1 VGDFMLKDKNIVLG
15 ITGGIAVYKAVEVV
29 SRLRKAGANV
39 HVIMSRASTEFVT
52 PLTFRELSGNPVTVS
67 MWDKV
72 TQWNVEHI
80 ALAGLADLLL
90 VVPATANI
98 ISKAA
103 VGMADDML
111 TTTLLATKAPVFFSP
126 AMNTNMYENS
136 IVQENLAKLKKRG
149 YHIIEPACGHL
160 ACGTDG
166 MGRLPEPEAIVQS
179 VMDFFARNNELRGRK
194 VLITAAGT
202 IEPIDP
208 VRYIGNR
215 SSGKMGYAVA
225 HEALSRGAEVVLVS
239 GPSALSA
246 DPRIRLIKI
255 ETAAQMQE
263 AVLEEFAD
271 SDLVI
276 KAAAVADYRSK
287 DVAANKIKKNDEEL
301 VLVLEKNPDI
311 LLELGRRKAEH
322 QVLVGFAAETQKLL
336 EYAKAKL
343 IKKNLDFIV
352 ANNVTEKGAGFNTD
366 TNLIKLLFR
375 DGKVESLPL
384 QSKQQ
389 LAKIILDRAQRLMK

>member
-1 VGDFMLKDKNIVLG
+1 MLKDKNIVLG

-39 HVIMSRASTEFVT
+39 HVIMSQASTEFVT
-52 PLTFRELSGNPVTVS
+52 PLTFREISGNPVTVS

-80 ALAGLADLLL
+80 ALAGLADMLL

-126 AMNTNMYENS
+126 AMNTNMYENP
-136 IVQENLAKLKKRG
+136 IVQENLAKLKTRG
-149 YHIIEPACGHL
+149 YHIIDPACGHL

-166 MGRLPEPEAIVQS
+166 MGRLPEPAAIVQA
-179 VMDFFARNNELRGRK
+179 VMDFFTRKDELRGRK

-239 GPSALSA
+239 GPSALAA

-255 ETAAQMQE
+255 ETAAQMQA

-276 KAAAVADYRSK
+276 KTAAVADYRSK

-311 LLELGRRKAEH
+311 LLELGRRKTH
-322 QVLVGFAAETQKLL
+322 QVLVGFAAETQNLL

-343 IKKNLDFIV
+343 TKKNLDFIV
-352 ANNVTEKGAGFNTD
+352 ANDVTEKGAGFNTD
-366 TNLIKLLFR
+366 TNRIKLLFR
-375 DGKVESLPL
+375 DGNVESLPL

-389 LAKIILDRAQRLMK
+389 LAKIILDRAQGLLK

>member
-1 VGDFMLKDKNIVLG
+1 MLKDKNIVLG

-52 PLTFRELSGNPVTVS
+52 PLTFREISGNPVTVS
-67 MWDKV
+67 MWDKI

-80 ALAGLADLLL
+80 ALATLADMLL

-103 VGMADDML
+103 CGMADDML

-136 IVQENLAKLKKRG
+136 IVQENLAKLKNRG
-149 YHIIEPACGHL
+149 YHIIDPACGHL

-166 MGRLPEPEAIVQS
+166 MGRLPEPEAIVQA
-179 VMDFFARNNELRGRK
+179 VMDFFTRQDELRGRK

-255 ETAAQMQE
+255 ETAAQMQD
-263 AVLEEFAD
+263 AVLKEFAD

-311 LLELGRRKAEH
+311 LLELGRRKTEH
-322 QVLVGFAAETQKLL
+322 QVLVGFAAETQNLL

-343 IKKNLDFIV
+343 TKKNLDFIV
-352 ANNVTEKGAGFNTD
+352 ANDVTEKGAGFNTD

-389 LAKIILDRAQRLMK
+389 LAKIILDRAQGLLK

>member
-1 VGDFMLKDKNIVLG
+1 MLKDKNIVLG

>member
-1 VGDFMLKDKNIVLG
+1 MLKDKNIVLG

-322 QVLVGFAAETQKLL
+322 QVLVGFAAETQNLL

-375 DGKVESLPL
+375 NGKVESLPL

>member
-1 VGDFMLKDKNIVLG
+1 MLKDKNIVLG

-52 PLTFRELSGNPVTVS
+52 PLTFREISGNPVTVS
-67 MWDKV
+67 MWDKI

-80 ALAGLADLLL
+80 ALATLADMLL

-103 VGMADDML
+103 CGMADDML

-136 IVQENLAKLKKRG
+136 IVQENLVKLKNRG
-149 YHIIEPACGHL
+149 YHIIDPACGHL

-166 MGRLPEPEAIVQS
+166 MGRLPEPEAIVQA
-179 VMDFFARNNELRGRK
+179 VMDFFTRQDELRGRK

-255 ETAAQMQE
+255 ETAAQMQD
-263 AVLEEFAD
+263 AVLKEFAD

-311 LLELGRRKAEH
+311 LRELGRRKTEH
-322 QVLVGFAAETQKLL
+322 QVLVGFAAETQNLL

-343 IKKNLDFIV
+343 TKKNLDFIV
-352 ANNVTEKGAGFNTD
+352 ANDVTEKGAGFNTD

-389 LAKIILDRAQRLMK
+389 LAKIILDRAQGLLK

>member
-1 VGDFMLKDKNIVLG
+1 MLKDKNIVLG

-263 AVLEEFAD
+263 AVLEEFAG

-389 LAKIILDRAQRLMK
+389 LAKIILDRAQGLLK

>member
-1 VGDFMLKDKNIVLG
+1 MLKDKNIVLG

-52 PLTFRELSGNPVTVS
+52 PLTFRELSGNPVTMS

-179 VMDFFARNNELRGRK
+179 VMDFFARNDDLRGRK

-389 LAKIILDRAQRLMK
+389 LAKIILDRAQGLLK

>member
-1 VGDFMLKDKNIVLG
+1 MLKDKNIVLG

-322 QVLVGFAAETQKLL
+322 QVLVGFAAETQNLL

>member
-1 VGDFMLKDKNIVLG
+1 MLKDKNIVLG

-375 DGKVESLPL
+375 DGTVESLPL

-389 LAKIILDRAQRLMK
+389 LAKIILDRAQGLLK

>member
-1 VGDFMLKDKNIVLG
+1 MLKDKNIVLG

-29 SRLRKAGANV
+29 SRLRKGGANV

-52 PLTFRELSGNPVTVS
+52 PLTFREISGNPVTVS

-80 ALAGLADLLL
+80 ALAGLADMLL

-98 ISKAA
+98 ISKVAS
-103 VGMADDML
+103 GMADDML

-136 IVQENLAKLKKRG
+136 IVQENLAKLKNRG
-149 YHIIEPACGHL
+149 YHIIDPACGHL

-166 MGRLPEPEAIVQS
+166 MGRLPEPETIVQA
-179 VMDFFARNNELRGRK
+179 VMDFFTRQDELRGRK

-255 ETAAQMQE
+255 ETAAQMKE
-263 AVLEEFAD
+263 AVLEEFPD

-311 LLELGRRKAEH
+311 LLELGRRKTEH
-322 QVLVGFAAETQKLL
+322 QVLVGFAAETQNLL

-343 IKKNLDFIV
+343 TKKNLDFIV
-352 ANNVTEKGAGFNTD
+352 ANDVTEKGAGFNTD

-389 LAKIILDRAQRLMK
+389 LAKIILDRAQGLLK

>member
-1 VGDFMLKDKNIVLG
+1 MLKDKNIVLG

-29 SRLRKAGANV
+29 SRLRKGGANV

-52 PLTFRELSGNPVTVS
+52 PLTFREISGNPVTVS

-80 ALAGLADLLL
+80 ALAGLADMLL

-98 ISKAA
+98 ISKVAS
-103 VGMADDML
+103 GMADDML

-136 IVQENLAKLKKRG
+136 IVQENLAKLKNRG
-149 YHIIEPACGHL
+149 YHIIDPACGHL

-166 MGRLPEPEAIVQS
+166 MGRLPEPETIVQA
-179 VMDFFARNNELRGRK
+179 VMDFFTRQDELRGRK

-246 DPRIRLIKI
+246 DPQIRLIKI
-255 ETAAQMQE
+255 ETAAQMKE
-263 AVLEEFAD
+263 AVLEEFPD

-311 LLELGRRKAEH
+311 LLELGRRKTEH
-322 QVLVGFAAETQKLL
+322 QVLVGFAAETQNLL

-343 IKKNLDFIV
+343 TKKNLDFIV
-352 ANNVTEKGAGFNTD
+352 ANDVTEKGAGFNTD

-389 LAKIILDRAQRLMK
+389 LAKIILDRAQGLLK

>member
-1 VGDFMLKDKNIVLG
+1 MLKDKNIVLG

-389 LAKIILDRAQRLMK
+389 LAKIILDRAQGLLK

>member
-1 VGDFMLKDKNIVLG
+1 MLKDKNIVLG

-52 PLTFRELSGNPVTVS
+52 PLTFREISGNPVTVS
-67 MWDKV
+67 MWDKI

-80 ALAGLADLLL
+80 ALATLADMLL

-103 VGMADDML
+103 CGMADDML

-136 IVQENLAKLKKRG
+136 IVQENLAKLKNRG
-149 YHIIEPACGHL
+149 YHIIDPACGHL

-166 MGRLPEPEAIVQS
+166 MGRLPEPEAVVQA
-179 VMDFFARNNELRGRK
+179 VMDFFTQQDELRGRK

-255 ETAAQMQE
+255 ETAAQMQD
-263 AVLEEFAD
+263 AVLKEFAD

-311 LLELGRRKAEH
+311 LLELGRRKTER
-322 QVLVGFAAETQKLL
+322 QVLVGFAAETQNLL

-343 IKKNLDFIV
+343 TKKNLDFIV
-352 ANNVTEKGAGFNTD
+352 ANDVTEKGAGFNTD

-389 LAKIILDRAQRLMK
+389 LAKIILDRAQGLLK

>member
-1 VGDFMLKDKNIVLG
+1 MLKDKNIVLG

-263 AVLEEFAD
+263 AVLEEFAG

-389 LAKIILDRAQRLMK
+389 LAKIILDRAQRLTK

>member
-1 VGDFMLKDKNIVLG
+1 MLKDKNIVLG

-52 PLTFRELSGNPVTVS
+52 PLTFRELSGNPVTMS

-375 DGKVESLPL
+375 NGKVESLPL

>member
-1 VGDFMLKDKNIVLG
+1 MLKDKNIVLG

-29 SRLRKAGANV
+29 SRLRKGGANV

-52 PLTFRELSGNPVTVS
+52 PLTFREISGNPVTVS

-80 ALAGLADLLL
+80 ALAGLADMLL

-98 ISKAA
+98 ISKVAS
-103 VGMADDML
+103 GMADDML

-136 IVQENLAKLKKRG
+136 IVQENLAKLKNRG
-149 YHIIEPACGHL
+149 YHIIDPDCGHL

-166 MGRLPEPEAIVQS
+166 MGRLPEPETIVQA
-179 VMDFFARNNELRGRK
+179 VMDFFTRQDELRGRK

-263 AVLEEFAD
+263 AVLKEFPD

-311 LLELGRRKAEH
+311 LLELGRRKTEH
-322 QVLVGFAAETQKLL
+322 QVLVGFAAETQNLL

-343 IKKNLDFIV
+343 TKKNLDFIV
-352 ANNVTEKGAGFNTD
+352 ANDVTEKGAGFNTD

-389 LAKIILDRAQRLMK
+389 LAKIILDRAQGLLK

>member
-1 VGDFMLKDKNIVLG
+1 MLKDKNIVLG

-179 VMDFFARNNELRGRK
+179 VMDFFARNDDLRGRK

-375 DGKVESLPL
+375 NGRVESLPL

>member
-1 VGDFMLKDKNIVLG
+1 MLKDKNIVLG

-136 IVQENLAKLKKRG
+136 IVQENLAKLKNRG
-149 YHIIEPACGHL
+149 YHIIDPACGHL

-166 MGRLPEPEAIVQS
+166 MGRLPEPEAIVQA
-179 VMDFFARNNELRGRK
+179 VMDFLPGRM
-194 VLITAAGT
+194 
-202 IEPIDP
+202 
-208 VRYIGNR
+208 NC
-215 SSGKMGYAVA
+215 
-225 HEALSRGAEVVLVS
+225 GAE
-239 GPSALSA
+239 
-246 DPRIRLIKI
+246 KC
-255 ETAAQMQE
+255 
-263 AVLEEFAD
+263 
-271 SDLVI
+271 
-276 KAAAVADYRSK
+276 
-287 DVAANKIKKNDEEL
+287 
-301 VLVLEKNPDI
+301 
-311 LLELGRRKAEH
+311 
-322 QVLVGFAAETQKLL
+322 
-336 EYAKAKL
+336 
-343 IKKNLDFIV
+343 
-352 ANNVTEKGAGFNTD
+352 
-366 TNLIKLLFR
+366 
-375 DGKVESLPL
+375 
-384 QSKQQ
+384 
-389 LAKIILDRAQRLMK
+389 

>member
-1 VGDFMLKDKNIVLG
+1 
-15 ITGGIAVYKAVEVV
+15 
-29 SRLRKAGANV
+29 
-39 HVIMSRASTEFVT
+39 
-52 PLTFRELSGNPVTVS
+52 

-80 ALAGLADLLL
+80 ALAGLADMLL

-103 VGMADDML
+103 SGMADDML

-126 AMNTNMYENS
+126 AMNTNMYENP
-136 IVQENLAKLKKRG
+136 IVQENLAKLKTRG
-149 YHIIEPACGHL
+149 YHIIDPACGHL

-166 MGRLPEPEAIVQS
+166 MGRLPEPATIVQA
-179 VMDFFARNNELRGRK
+179 VMDFFTLKDELRGRK

-239 GPSALSA
+239 GPSALAA

-311 LLELGRRKAEH
+311 LFELGRRKTH
-322 QVLVGFAAETQKLL
+322 QVLVGFAAETQNLL

-343 IKKNLDFIV
+343 TKKNLDFIV
-352 ANNVTEKGAGFNTD
+352 ANDVTEKGAGFNTD

-389 LAKIILDRAQRLMK
+389 LAKIILDRAQGLLK

>member
-1 VGDFMLKDKNIVLG
+1 MLKDKNIVLG

-149 YHIIEPACGHL
+149 YHIIEPVCGHL

-263 AVLEEFAD
+263 AVLEEFAG

>member
-1 VGDFMLKDKNIVLG
+1 MLKDKNIVLG

-375 DGKVESLPL
+375 NGKVESLPL

>member
-1 VGDFMLKDKNIVLG
+1 MLKDKNIVLG

-29 SRLRKAGANV
+29 SRLRKGGVNV

-52 PLTFRELSGNPVTVS
+52 PLTFREISGNPVTVS

-80 ALAGLADLLL
+80 ALAGLADMLL

-98 ISKAA
+98 ISKVAS
-103 VGMADDML
+103 GMADDML

-136 IVQENLAKLKKRG
+136 IVQENLAKLKNRG
-149 YHIIEPACGHL
+149 YHIIDPDCGHL

-166 MGRLPEPEAIVQS
+166 MGRLPEPETIVQA
-179 VMDFFARNNELRGRK
+179 VMDFFTRQDELRGRK

-263 AVLEEFAD
+263 AVFKEFPD

-311 LLELGRRKAEH
+311 LLELGRRKTEH
-322 QVLVGFAAETQKLL
+322 QVLVGFAAETQNLL

-343 IKKNLDFIV
+343 TKKNLDFIV
-352 ANNVTEKGAGFNTD
+352 ANDVTEKGAGFNTD

-389 LAKIILDRAQRLMK
+389 LAKIILDRAQGLLK

>member
-1 VGDFMLKDKNIVLG
+1 MLKDKNIVLG

-52 PLTFRELSGNPVTVS
+52 PLTFREISGNPVTVS
-67 MWDKV
+67 MWDKI

-80 ALAGLADLLL
+80 ALATLADMLL

-103 VGMADDML
+103 CGMADDML

-136 IVQENLAKLKKRG
+136 IVQENLAKLKNRG
-149 YHIIEPACGHL
+149 YHIIDPACGHL

-166 MGRLPEPEAIVQS
+166 MGRLPEPEAIVQA
-179 VMDFFARNNELRGRK
+179 VMDFFTRQDELRGRK

-255 ETAAQMQE
+255 ETAAQMQD
-263 AVLEEFAD
+263 AVLKEFAD

-311 LLELGRRKAEH
+311 LLELGRRKTER
-322 QVLVGFAAETQKLL
+322 QVLVGFAAETQNLL

-343 IKKNLDFIV
+343 TKKNLDFIV
-352 ANNVTEKGAGFNTD
+352 ANDVTEKGAGFNTD

-389 LAKIILDRAQRLMK
+389 LAKIILDRAQGLLK